1 MEDLLRVEKIEAFIM
16 PTRAIPVIVCYLED
30 NRQFVLY
37 SVPPEVVASI
47 NKIQGVGDYAEFF
60 SNGRENIFDILPLI
74 SEVKNSISDHLERVV
89 IDELSQETGLFS
101 ASVELK
107 FDGVL
112 IQKKMI
118 PSHAIYLA
126 LVSERPVFVKRE
138 LVDEQEKEREGEE
151 HSNP

>member
-1 MEDLLRVEKIEAFIM
+1 
-16 PTRAIPVIVCYLED
+16 
-30 NRQFVLY
+30 
-37 SVPPEVVASI
+37 
-47 NKIQGVGDYAEFF
+47 
-60 SNGRENIFDILPLI
+60 
-74 SEVKNSISDHLERVV
+74 VKNSISDHLERVV

-151 HSNP
+151 YSNP

>member
-1 MEDLLRVEKIEAFIM
+1 
-16 PTRAIPVIVCYLED
+16 
-30 NRQFVLY
+30 
-37 SVPPEVVASI
+37 
-47 NKIQGVGDYAEFF
+47 
-60 SNGRENIFDILPLI
+60 
-74 SEVKNSISDHLERVV
+74 LERVV

-151 HSNP
+151 YSNP